1 MKKNTSEKRK
11 IGDET
16 IRWKRVNKDLEN
28 DDDKN
33 VGEEEINL
41 AVSMARAGTRLN

>member
-1 MKKNTSEKRK
+1 MGTMMMITMMMIN
-11 IGDET
+11 
-16 IRWKRVNKDLEN
+16 LEN
-28 DDDKN
+28 NMMMMINIEKDDEKY